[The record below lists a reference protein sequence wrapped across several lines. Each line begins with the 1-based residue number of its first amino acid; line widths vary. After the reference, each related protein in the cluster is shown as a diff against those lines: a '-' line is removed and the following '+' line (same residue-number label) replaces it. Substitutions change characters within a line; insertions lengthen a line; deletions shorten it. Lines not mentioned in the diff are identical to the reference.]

1 MAYFEICTLLKEGGW
16 KELQDEAGSPYIL
29 KDDQWI
35 GYDTVDSILAKMEYV
50 KSRGLGG
57 VMIEIELDDTTGI
70 CGPERPLMKAIHQ
83 GLGRGIIIIIQS
95 NAIKKIKTRLEK
107 TFLNI

>member
-16 KELQDEAGSPYIL
+16 KELQDEAGSTYIL

-35 GYDTVDSILAKMEYV
+35 GYDTADSILAKMEYV

-57 VMIEIELDDTTGI
+57 VMIWAIELDDTTGI
-70 CGPERPLMKAIHQ
+70 CGPKRPLMKAIHQ
-83 GLGRGIIIIIQS
+83 GLGRGIIIIES
-95 NAIKKIKTRLEK
+95 NALKK
-107 TFLNI
+107 LNSLYHRC

>member
-1 MAYFEICTLLKEGGW
+1 LAYFEICTLLKEGGW

-57 VMIEIELDDTTGI
+57 VMIWAIELDDTNGI
-70 CGPERPLMKAIHQ
+70 CGPERPLMKAIHK
-83 GLGRGIIIIIQS
+83 GLGRGTNS
-95 NAIKKIKTRLEK
+95 IKCFKEA
-107 TFLNI
+107 